1 MRRFLAWML
10 AAVLL
15 SVIPAAVFAAD
26 DKLASVALVVQVPDN
41 GENAGVRVVGMAVL
55 AQTKDGETWIAPTA
69 IVPTGEGGAPALATY
84 LMTEDGLVAPVT
96 AAQPFAAGGISA
108 LTVQGQLEPVA
119 APVAQNLGNPESQA
133 VVGYLENGTLISGG
147 ATNLAPC
154 ALEDGSA
161 GMTLTAMEGLK
172 PGSATYDRDGRLTG
186 MILASLGE
194 GEGRYLAVGALTLS
208 ALLNDVPAPQAE
220 DPVSSAADLLDTKI
234 DGGYLYVTPRGM
246 STPSEQDAAV
256 YYMDAGNGYYSW
268 VVGEAGAK
276 DLEFTLPAVPGRT
289 LLVWFAAGGTEHGDA
304 EFGELLKNQD
314 PLVVEPPTAS
324 PIDRYD
330 YKQDC
335 YLAVE
340 RLGKVVGVTERLE
353 PAEGVTGAMLTDA
366 SNKLYFQVNS
376 TYTVTEIMSESLLI
390 CLYTPDGSCLTNIAT
405 FIWGTEY
412 MARDDWHEDVTELFT
427 YYAES
432 CGGELPPGEYTLTYY
447 IGADLAGS
455 YTFVLSDGSLL
466 DGGEEL

>member
-69 IVPTGEGGAPALATY
+69 VVPTGEGGAPALATY

-220 DPVSSAADLLDTKI
+220 DPVSSAADLLDTEI

-314 PLVVEPPTAS
+314 PLVVEPPKAS
-324 PIDRYD
+324 LIDRYD

-432 CGGELPPGEYTLTYY
+432 CGGELPPGEYTLAYY